1 MSFCTL
7 GSLAGLKENQ
17 NKQRQDDNVFA
28 IYPQIDGK
36 ATTTVGPFKAD
47 DSPAGSMLL
56 YCSVQLENQN
66 KQRQGDNVF
75 AIYPQIDG
83 KATTTVGPFKADDSP
98 AGSMLLYCSV
108 QLGKLVKL

>member
-56 YCSVQLENQN
+56 YCSVQL
-66 KQRQGDNVF
+66 
-75 AIYPQIDG
+75 G
-83 KATTTVGPFKADDSP
+83 K
-98 AGSMLLYCSV
+98 
-108 QLGKLVKL
+108 LGKL